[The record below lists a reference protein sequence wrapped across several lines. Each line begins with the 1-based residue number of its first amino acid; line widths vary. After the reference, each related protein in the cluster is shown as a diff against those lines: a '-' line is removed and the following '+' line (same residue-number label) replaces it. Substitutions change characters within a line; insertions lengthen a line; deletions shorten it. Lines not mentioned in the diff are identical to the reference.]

1 MQPENFAHIK
11 VVGIGGGGSNAV
23 NRMIAEGLR
32 GVDFIAVNTD
42 GQALLMSN
50 APERIRIGDKL
61 TRGLGAGGRPE
72 IGGKAAEESAQE
84 LEEMLRGADMVF
96 VTCGMGGG
104 TGTGAAPVIAEI
116 VKKTGALTIGVVTRP
131 FSFEGTRRQ
140 NVALEGIEKLKEKVD
155 TLIVIPNDR
164 LLEIV
169 DKKVSMTEAFRT
181 ADDVLRQGIQGI
193 SELITVPG
201 LINLD
206 FADVR
211 SIVSGGG
218 ASLMAVGIGTG
229 ENRAVMAADAAVSS
243 SLLDVTIDGAQ
254 GILFNITSGP
264 NLSLYEVNEAAEI
277 IKKKAHPDAN
287 IIFGAVID
295 ENLADE
301 LRITLIA
308 TGFDAAAAQR
318 KPYVAGTTTPTAIRR
333 EPDSKTIA
341 FPQPKVRES
350 LTPREIPSRGET
362 VYDPE
367 DLEVPTFL
375 RKRMQKRQAS

>member
-1 MQPENFAHIK
+1 
-11 VVGIGGGGSNAV
+11 
-23 NRMIAEGLR
+23 
-32 GVDFIAVNTD
+32 
-42 GQALLMSN
+42 
-50 APERIRIGDKL
+50 
-61 TRGLGAGGRPE
+61 
-72 IGGKAAEESAQE
+72 
-84 LEEMLRGADMVF
+84 
-96 VTCGMGGG
+96 
-104 TGTGAAPVIAEI
+104 
-116 VKKTGALTIGVVTRP
+116 
-131 FSFEGTRRQ
+131 
-140 NVALEGIEKLKEKVD
+140 
-155 TLIVIPNDR
+155 
-164 LLEIV
+164 
-169 DKKVSMTEAFRT
+169 MTEAFRT